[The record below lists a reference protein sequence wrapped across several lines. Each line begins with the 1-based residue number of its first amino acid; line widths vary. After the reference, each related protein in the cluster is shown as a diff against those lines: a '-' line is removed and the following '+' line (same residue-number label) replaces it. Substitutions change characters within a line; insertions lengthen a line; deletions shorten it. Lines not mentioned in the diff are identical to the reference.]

1 VPVYESCD
9 VLLFSAYFT
18 IMWNYMVLCYSYLYM
33 CIMHLISYDGGG
45 TRGHEG
51 QGVGDKP
58 EDDGL
63 LKETFIKWASSN
75 RTLT

>member
-1 VPVYESCD
+1 MFCCLVLTSLSCG
-9 VLLFSAYFT
+9 T
-18 IMWNYMVLCYSYLYM
+18 IWSCVTLIYTCASCN
-33 CIMHLISYDGGG
+33 LISYDGGG